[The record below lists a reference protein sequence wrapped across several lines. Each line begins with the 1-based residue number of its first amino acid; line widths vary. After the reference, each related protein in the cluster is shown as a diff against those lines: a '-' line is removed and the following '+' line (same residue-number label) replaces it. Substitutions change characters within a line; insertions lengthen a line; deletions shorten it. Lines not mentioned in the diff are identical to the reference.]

1 MLQTN
6 QILTSSIRA
15 ELYPFQVEKITRQV
29 NDFILSNKESEECSF
44 EICPKCGAV
53 HPRLTKAGFTA
64 AGKQMLRCHECGKRF
79 VIDHGELTYYSHQSQ
94 AKWDDLILETQNG
107 NSMKETAVKINVH
120 ETIAFRMRPKYLH
133 SLEQTVYPLC
143 TER

>member
-94 AKWDDLILETQNG
+94 MG
-107 NSMKETAVKINVH
+107 
-120 ETIAFRMRPKYLH
+120 
-133 SLEQTVYPLC
+133 
-143 TER
+143 

>member
-53 HPRLTKAGFTA
+53 HPDQGRFH
-64 AGKQMLRCHECGKRF
+64 RCR
-79 VIDHGELTYYSHQSQ
+79 
-94 AKWDDLILETQNG
+94 
-107 NSMKETAVKINVH
+107 
-120 ETIAFRMRPKYLH
+120 
-133 SLEQTVYPLC
+133 
-143 TER
+143 

>member
-44 EICPKCGAV
+44 EICPKCRAV
-53 HPRLTKAGFTA
+53 HPRLTKAGLEIRKNYGRLVSLQDGFKAVRRARRDGTPEPELMSVQQDGPA
-64 AGKQMLRCHECGKRF
+64 DKDKR
-79 VIDHGELTYYSHQSQ
+79 
-94 AKWDDLILETQNG
+94 
-107 NSMKETAVKINVH
+107 
-120 ETIAFRMRPKYLH
+120 
-133 SLEQTVYPLC
+133 
-143 TER
+143 